1 MNSRTMKLVLV
12 AASAATFIGSP
23 AFANTAHKRA
33 PATEA
38 YAMASD
44 TNASPKGVYTVIGWD
59 GRVAG
64 ADPDRNI
71 RFQLMRDAFAN
82 EN

>member
-1 MNSRTMKLVLV
+1 MNSRTIKLVLV
-12 AASAATFIGSP
+12 AAGAATIVANP
-23 AFANTAHKRA
+23 AVARTANK
-33 PATEA
+33 PAATQA

-44 TNASPKGVYTVIGWD
+44 ANASPKGVYSVIGWD
-59 GRVAG
+59 GRVVG
-64 ADPDRNI
+64 ADPDLNI